1 MKRVLKL
8 DDFDY
13 ELPRRLIAQRP
24 HSPRD
29 RSRLMVLR
37 RKTGTWEH
45 ARFADLPDLV
55 SERDLLVLNDSRVLP
70 ARLAAVKETGG
81 QIEVLLLDALE
92 SQVWRALLKPGRRA
106 RAGDLLTVHPEL
118 LSIRV
123 LDDPGPPVRQVR
135 LEPAGDLQEVLERVG
150 RPPLPPYIQR
160 EVDSRDRE
168 AYQTVYAAKP
178 GSAAA
183 PTAGLHFTEAL
194 LSRLNHCKITLHVGY
209 GTFQPIVAD
218 RVEDHRMHSEY
229 YEVSAES
236 ARRDSAPPPGGGARH
251 RGRDHVDPGS
261 GAGSPPP
268 RRRGAGAGMDRP
280 LREVRLRIRSHRRPH
295 HQLSP
300 SPDVTLAP
308 GGGVRRRPAVERELP
323 RGRRSLLSLLQLRR
337 RHAHCLRGRKR
348 KKKSSPTGRR
358 PAASD
363 GK

>member
-1 MKRVLKL
+1 MKRGLKL

-29 RSRLMVLR
+29 GSRLMVLR
-37 RKTGTWEH
+37 RKTGAREH

-81 QIEVLLLDALE
+81 RIEVLLLDALE
-92 SQVWRALLKPGRRA
+92 GHVWRTLLKPGRRT

-123 LDDPGPPVRQVR
+123 LDDPGPAVRQVR
-135 LEPAGDLQEVLERVG
+135 LEPAGDLQEVLEQVG
-150 RPPLPPYIQR
+150 KSPLPPYIRR

-168 AYQTVYAAKP
+168 AYQTVYAARP

-209 GTFQPIVAD
+209 GTFQPVVAD

-236 ARRDSAPPPGGGARH
+236 ARRIRRH
-251 RGRDHVDPGS
+251 RKAGGRVIAVGTTSTRVLEQVCRRHGDVVEGRGWTDLFVQPGFEFQ
-261 GAGSPPP
+261 GIDG
-268 RRRGAGAGMDRP
+268 
-280 LREVRLRIRSHRRPH
+280 LITNFH
-295 HQLSP
+295 
-300 SPDVTLAP
+300 
-308 GGGVRRRPAVERELP
+308 LP
-323 RGRRSLLSLLQLRR
+323 RTSLLLLVS
-337 RHAHCLRGRKR
+337 AFAGNCLLKESYREAVDRGYRFY
-348 KKKSSPTGRR
+348 SYGD
-358 PAASD
+358 AMFIV
-363 GK
+363 